1 MEPGLR
7 DRENGLRAVGRTGL
21 AGAAME
27 PGLRDRENPFDRE
40 FDTVAGNAA
49 MEPGLRDREN
59 AEGAPGPRARENV
72 TQGNVREAV
81 RTGRNGARPE
91 RPGKRRIRGGTCPA
105 QVRRNGA
112 RPERPGK
119 LECRWDHPTDRDAA
133 MEPGLRD
140 RENRRRRSAQS
151 PRGRSRNGARPE
163 RPGKLIG

>member
-7 DRENGLRAVGRTGL
+7 D
-21 AGAAME
+21 
-27 PGLRDRENPFDRE
+27 
-40 FDTVAGNAA
+40 
-49 MEPGLRDREN
+49 
-59 AEGAPGPRARENV
+59 RENV

-119 LECRWDHPTDRDAA
+119 LECRGDHPTDRDAA

-140 RENRRRRSAQS
+140 PENRQGRAMTGGETEPQWSPAGETGKTRRRRKRNRRRRRPQWS
-151 PRGRSRNGARPE
+151 PA
-163 RPGKLIG
+163 